1 MCTKIA
7 TYLILFFAL
16 FFLLSLPLRSQE
28 DDFARLKMA
37 LLGDT
42 PLEEDLQY
50 LTDVI
55 GGRATGSKANLK
67 SIDWALEQFRLAGV
81 KAYKEEFE
89 MPMLWLGESAT
100 ASISG
105 DVEFQAGV
113 VAMPYSSNTND
124 RGTTARLVDGG
135 RGTDEDFEKIAMIAK
150 NAFVL
155 IETEVLLDLD
165 GLFREYAEASKIE
178 NRATLYGV
186 AGVIYTSSRPH
197 GLLYR
202 HNASA
207 GPSNKKP
214 MVIMERE
221 DALRALRLLR
231 IGKTLNATLQIKNTI
246 GKGYKSA
253 NVIGELPGYEK
264 PDQVV
269 IIGAHLD
276 SWDLGDGAL
285 DNGCNVAM
293 VLDIARQMKRLG
305 LRPKRTIRFILWN
318 GEEQG
323 LFGSYSYTVKHKNQL
338 DKHIMA
344 SSYDIGSGRITGL
357 FTGGRTELLSTLD
370 SALHRIAEFGPFN
383 NIDAPVVGTDNYDF
397 MMQGVPNLVAMQES
411 ANYGP
416 NYHAASDSY
425 DKVDLE
431 QVRKNSVVAAGV
443 TYYFATAPLTLK
455 RQSRM
460 EIEQI
465 MKRSDLE
472 EQMKSM
478 YGLWQGWESGVR
490 GRTK

>member
-1 MCTKIA
+1 MCTKSA
-7 TYLILFFAL
+7 TNIFPFFAL
-16 FFLLSLPLRSQE
+16 LFFLPLPLRSQH
-28 DDFARLKMA
+28 DDFTRLKMA
-37 LLGDT
+37 LFSDT
-42 PLEEDLQY
+42 PMEEDLQY

-55 GGRATGSKANLK
+55 GGRATGSEANLK
-67 SIDWALEQFRLAGV
+67 SVEWALEQFRLAGV
-81 KAYKEEFE
+81 RAYQEEFE
-89 MPMLWLGESAT
+89 MPMLWLGKSAT

-113 VAMPYSSNTND
+113 VAMPYSSNTNEG
-124 RGTTARLVDGG
+124 GTTARLIDGG
-135 RGTDEDFEKIAMIAK
+135 RGTDKDFERIGMLAEG
-150 NAFVL
+150 AFVL
-155 IETEVLLDLD
+155 IETEELLDLD
-165 GLFREYAEASKIE
+165 GLFREYNEASKIE
-178 NRATLYGV
+178 HRATASGA

-207 GPSNKKP
+207 GPNNKKP
-214 MVIMERE
+214 MAIMDRE

-231 IGKTLNATLQIKNTI
+231 IGKTLNTTLRINNSIDKP
-246 GKGYKSA
+246 YKTN
-253 NVIGELPGYEK
+253 NVIGEIPGTEK
-264 PDQVV
+264 PEEFV

-276 SWDLGDGAL
+276 SWDLGNGAL

-305 LRPKRTIRFILWN
+305 LRPERTIRFILWN

-323 LFGSYSYTVKHKNQL
+323 LFGSYAYTNKHKNQL
-338 DKHIMA
+338 EKHIMA
-344 SSYDIGSGRITGL
+344 SSYDIGSGRITGF
-357 FTGGRTELLSTLD
+357 FTGGRTELLNTLD
-370 SALHRIAEFGPFN
+370 SALHHIPELGHFN

-416 NYHAASDSY
+416 NYHAASDTY

-431 QVRKNSVVAAGV
+431 QVRKNSVVAAVV

-455 RQSRM
+455 RQSRT

-465 MKRSDLE
+465 MKSSDLE

-478 YGLWQGWESGVR
+478 YGLWQGWVNGTR
-490 GRTK
+490 GRTE